1 MSETVDSGVF
11 YIGQIPMSWSCTRIG
26 HVCEKLE
33 RSCEMADPTL
43 ICSNQGNVVYREGK
57 SMGQTSD
64 KLSAFQGVQEGDLL
78 IHGMDTWHGAVAVS
92 SLKGKCSGVVHV
104 CESSQNKRFLAYYLR
119 THAFH
124 GVYKAITNGVRGNT
138 SDLRSWAK
146 ARTLYIA
153 FPSLQLQGKIA
164 DYLDR
169 KSAAIDELVSRRQQ
183 MIEKLRELKKSII
196 AQAVTKGIRPNRP
209 LKDSGV
215 PWIGKIPDEWRVVP
229 SRHLFRESKKTR
241 IEGDEMLAA
250 TQKFGVIPQSEYMK
264 RIGARIVSASK
275 DLDKW
280 KHVDAGDFVIS
291 LRSFQGGLE
300 LCTIRGCVTWHYIVL
315 KQNMGPLDR
324 SFFKW
329 LFKSRP
335 YIRALQMTSDY
346 IRDGQDL
353 RYSNFKKVPLM
364 LPLIAEQQE
373 IADYLDKKCAEIDE
387 MIARHTGII
396 EKLKELK
403 VSLIANVVTGKVDV
417 RPQPNS

>member
-11 YIGQIPMSWSCTRIG
+11 YIGQIPNSWSCTRIG

-57 SMGQTSD
+57 SMGQISD

-196 AQAVTKGIRPNRP
+196 ADAVTKGIRPGRAM
-209 LKDSGV
+209 KDSGV
-215 PWIGKIPDEWRVVP
+215 PWLGGVP
-229 SRHLFRESKKTR
+229 ESWDSIR
-241 IEGDEMLAA
+241 LAA
-250 TQKFGVIPQSEYMK
+250 VFSERKEINTDMRQKFILSVLKEVGVIPYSEKGNIGNKCSEDISRYKIVHENDIVMNSMNVIIGSVGLSRYEGCLSPVYYVLRPIEDK
-264 RIGARIVSASK
+264 GVAKFYNYVFLTKKFQAGIKHLGKGILEHRMRIPMSS
-275 DLDKW
+275 
-280 KHVDAGDFVIS
+280 
-291 LRSFQGGLE
+291 
-300 LCTIRGCVTWHYIVL
+300 
-315 KQNMGPLDR
+315 
-324 SFFKW
+324 
-329 LFKSRP
+329 
-335 YIRALQMTSDY
+335 IRA
-346 IRDGQDL
+346 
-353 RYSNFKKVPLM
+353 VM
-364 LPLIAEQQE
+364 LPHPTKAEQQE
-373 IADYLDKKCAEIDE
+373 IVEYLDRKCAAIDE
-387 MIARHTGII
+387 MITRHTGIVD
-396 EKLKELK
+396 KLKELK
-403 VSLIANVVTGKVDV
+403 VSLVSNVVTGKVDIRV
-417 RPQPNS
+417 EE